1 MAINFLQNVSLNNT
15 ELQNFKVQNL
25 TSDPSVTGEGQLI
38 YRTDTNQLKFYNGSN
53 WIVLDSN
60 AGTVTSVGI
69 SSNYLTIGST
79 PITSSGTIS
88 VNMPASGVTAATYTH
103 ATVTVNAQGIV
114 TSASSGT
121 DQIGVASFTNANG
134 TFVSAGTVNST
145 ATGAVTMGTIDLSAG
160 GTPSSSTF
168 LRGDNTWAT
177 VPGGYTSW
185 DLQGDSGSNLSVV
198 DGTTVDIAGGT
209 GIGTATTAS
218 GMTLT
223 NTGVTSAV
231 AGSNISVSGATG
243 AVTIAYTGPTG
254 SMSSWTMAGD
264 SGSQTISDTNTATF
278 TGGTGLTTAA
288 AATDVLT
295 ISLDN
300 TAVTAG
306 SYTSGNFTVDAQGR
320 LTAASNGGAG
330 TMTSWTIGSTTGSN
344 QTVSN
349 GQVVDVV
356 GGTYISGSIAGT
368 RTVTLAHDTTSRSD
382 TTSTGS
388 PGSAGTFTAVDSV
401 TTNSTG
407 HITALNTKTVTMPTS
422 PTVYSGWLLTGD
434 SGTSSNVTAGSTA
447 TFQGGTGITTSSNG
461 FILDIT
467 NDGVLSNSGGTGISI
482 SGATGASTITNTG
495 VTSAVAGSNISVS
508 SATGAVTIAYTG
520 GTGTM
525 SSWTLAADSGS
536 SQSITDGNTVT
547 IQGSVGIDTAVSA
560 TDDVTI
566 NLDLN
571 ELTTTTTWTSASDF
585 LAVVDGGANRKIL
598 SGNIPIN
605 DWGTADGNI
614 AMGNNKVTGLATGT
628 AGTDAVNLN
637 QLNAAVVG
645 LLEFKG
651 GFNATTGAI
660 DGTATNLTS
669 GVTRV
674 AVAVGDF
681 YVVTTAGDFFGETS
695 IPLSI
700 GDQVICTTAAGV
712 GASDENDFVEVQAN
726 IDIAT
731 ASTVGLASFPTA
743 GGLSISQPGAV
754 SLPTQTSNGSYGA
767 VTKSLTATVDT
778 KGRVTAM
785 ADADIAIP
793 ASQITDFCSA
803 VTTCIGNNHNAV
815 ANIGTGSATTYAI
828 THNLGTRDV
837 MVQAYRNESP
847 YDTVNLQVDRTSTT
861 VVTLSTVEPLALNEV
876 RVLITEVL

>member
-15 ELQNFKVQNL
+15 ELQNFKVQNV

-38 YRTDTNQLKFYNGSN
+38 YRSDSNVLKFYNGSN
-53 WIVLDSN
+53 WITLDSN

-69 SSNYLTIGST
+69 SSNYFTIGST

-88 VNMPASGVTAATYTH
+88 VNMPTSGVTAATYTL
-103 ATVTVNAQGIV
+103 ATVAINAQGII

-121 DQIGVASFTNANG
+121 VNVGVTTVNTTDG
-134 TFVSAGTVNST
+134 TFIDLTPNSAT
-145 ATGAVTMGTIDLSAG
+145 AGAVTVTADLSAG

-168 LRGDNTWAT
+168 LRGDNTWAS

-185 DLQGDSGSNLSVV
+185 TLIGDSGSLTVV
-198 DGTTVDIAGGT
+198 DGTTVDLSGGT
-209 GIGTATTAS
+209 GITTATTAA
-218 GMTLT
+218 GTTIT
-223 NTGVTSAV
+223 NSGVTEI
-231 AGSNISVSGATG
+231 AGSSPISVNASTG
-243 AVTIAYTGPTG
+243 SVTISYTGGTG
-254 SMSSWTMAGD
+254 SMDSWNLVGD
-264 SGSQTISDTNTATF
+264 SGSQSITNGNSATF
-278 TGGTGLTTAA
+278 IGGTGITTLAS
-288 AATDVLT
+288 ATDDLT
-295 ISLDN
+295 ITLDN

-320 LTAASNGGAG
+320 ITAASNGGAG

-368 RTVTLAHDTTSRSD
+368 RTVTLAHDTTTRTN
-382 TTSTGS
+382 TTSSGS

-467 NDGVLSNSGGTGISI
+467 NDGVLSNAGGTGISV
-482 SGATGASTITNTG
+482 SSATGANTITNTG

-520 GTGTM
+520 NTGTM

-571 ELTTTTTWTSASDF
+571 ELTTTTAWTKGSDF
-585 LAVVDGGANRKIL
+585 LAVVDGGSNAKIL
-598 SGNIPIN
+598 SSNILLN
-605 DWGTADGNI
+605 AWGTPNGDI
-614 AMGNNKVTGLATGT
+614 AMGSNKITGLATGVS
-628 AGTDAVNLN
+628 GTDAVNVN

-651 GFNATTGAI
+651 GFNASTGVI
-660 DGTATNLTS
+660 DGGTTNLTS
-669 GVTRV
+669 GGARV
-674 AVAVGDF
+674 AIAVGDF
-681 YVVTTAGDFFGETS
+681 YVVTTAGNFFGNAAE
-695 IPLSI
+695 PLAI
-700 GDQVICTTAAGV
+700 GDQVICTTAAGA
-712 GASDENDFVEVQAN
+712 GTSTQSDFVEVQAN

-731 ASTVGLASFPTA
+731 ATTVGIVSVPTSGGININGSGAISLDSGANASSGTA
-743 GGLSISQPGAV
+743 
-754 SLPTQTSNGSYGA
+754 TQTSTITTNAYGQ
-767 VTKSLTATVDT
+767 VTSQSNTT
-778 KGRVTAM
+778 
-785 ADADIAIP
+785 IAIP
-793 ASQITDFCSA
+793 ASQITDFCAA
-803 VTTCIGNNHNAV
+803 VTSCIGTNHNFTANIGNN
-815 ANIGTGSATTYAI
+815 SATSYVL

-847 YDTVNLQVDRTSTT
+847 YDTVELSVERNSTSQ
-861 VVTLSTVEPLALNEV
+861 VTLSTVTALGNSEV
-876 RVLITEVL
+876 RVLVTEIL

>member
-15 ELQNFKVQNL
+15 ELQNFKVQNV

-38 YRTDTNQLKFYNGSN
+38 YRSDANVLKFYNGSS
-53 WIVLDSN
+53 WVTLDTN

-69 SSNYLTIGST
+69 SSNYFTIGST

-88 VNMPASGVTAATYTH
+88 VNMPNSGVTAQEYTH
-103 ATVTVNAQGIV
+103 ATITVNAQGVV
-114 TSASSGT
+114 TAASSGT
-121 DQIGVASFTNANG
+121 ATLGVTSFTNANG
-134 TFVSAGTVNST
+134 TFVSAGTENTT
-145 ATGAVTMGTIDLSAG
+145 ATGAVSMGTIDLSAG
-160 GTPSSSTF
+160 GTPSSSTY

-185 DLQGDSGSNLSVV
+185 TLQGDSGSNLTVV
-198 DGTTVDIAGGT
+198 DGTTVDISGGT
-209 GIGTATTAS
+209 AISTVASAS
-218 GMTLT
+218 GL
-223 NTGVTSAV
+223 SV
-231 AGSNISVSGATG
+231 A
-243 AVTIAYTGPTG
+243 
-254 SMSSWTMAGD
+254 
-264 SGSQTISDTNTATF
+264 
-278 TGGTGLTTAA
+278 
-288 AATDVLT
+288 
-295 ISLDN
+295 LDN
-300 TAVTAG
+300 TAVTAA
-306 SYTSGNFTVDAQGR
+306 SYTSANITVDAQGR
-320 LTAASNGGAG
+320 ITAASDGGAG
-330 TMTSWTIGSTTGSN
+330 TMTSWTIGSSTGSN

-434 SGTSSNVTAGSTA
+434 SGTSANVTAGSTA

-461 FILDIT
+461 FILDIQ
-467 NDGVLSNSGGTGISI
+467 NDGVLSNVAGTGIGV
-482 SGATGASTITNTG
+482 SGATGNVTISNTG

-520 GTGTM
+520 GTGSM

-547 IQGSVGIDTAVSA
+547 IQGSTGIDTTVSA

-571 ELTTTTTWTSASDF
+571 ELSTTTTWTSGSDF
-585 LAVVDGGANRKIL
+585 LTVVDGGANAKIL

-605 DWGTADGNI
+605 DWGTADGDVV
-614 AMGNNKVTGLATGT
+614 MGSNKITGLANGT
-628 AGTDAVNLN
+628 SGTDAVNLN
-637 QLNAAVVG
+637 QLNSAVIG

-651 GFNATTGAI
+651 GFNASTGVI
-660 DGTATNLTS
+660 DGGATNLTS
-669 GVTRV
+669 GGSRV
-674 AVAVGDF
+674 AIAVGDF
-681 YVVTTAGDFFGETS
+681 YVVTTAGNFFGNAAE
-695 IPLSI
+695 PLSI
-700 GDQVICTTAAGV
+700 GDQVICITAAATGTSV
-712 GASDENDFVEVQAN
+712 QGDFVEVQAN

-731 ASTVGLASFPTA
+731 TTTVGLVSVPTSGGINVNGSGAISLDSGANASSGSA
-743 GGLSISQPGAV
+743 
-754 SLPTQTSNGSYGA
+754 TQTSVITTNAYGQ
-767 VTKSLTATVDT
+767 VTSQ
-778 KGRVTAM
+778 
-785 ADADIAIP
+785 ADATIAIP
-793 ASQITDFCSA
+793 ASQITDFCAA
-803 VTTCIGNNHNAV
+803 VTSCIGTNHNFTANIGNN
-815 ANIGTGSATTYAI
+815 SATSYVL

-847 YDTVNLQVDRTSTT
+847 YDTVNLSVERTSTST
-861 VVTLSTVEPLALNEV
+861 VTLSTVTALGNSEV
-876 RVLITEVL
+876 RVMISEIL

>member
-60 AGTVTSVGI
+60 AGTVTSVAI
-69 SSNYLTIGST
+69 SSNYFTIGSS

-88 VNMPASGVTAATYTH
+88 VNMPTSGVTAATYTH

-185 DLQGDSGSNLSVV
+185 TLQGDSGSNLSVV
-198 DGTTVDIAGGT
+198 DGTTVDLSGGT
-209 GIGTATTAS
+209 AIST
-218 GMTLT
+218 
-223 NTGVTSAV
+223 V
-231 AGSNISVSGATG
+231 AGA
-243 AVTIAYTGPTG
+243 
-254 SMSSWTMAGD
+254 AGL
-264 SGSQTISDTNTATF
+264 S
-278 TGGTGLTTAA
+278 
-288 AATDVLT
+288 

-300 TAVTAG
+300 TAVTAA
-306 SYTSGNFTVDAQGR
+306 SYTSANITVDAQGR
-320 LTAASNGGAG
+320 ITAASDGGAG
-330 TMTSWTIGSTTGSN
+330 TMTSWTIGSSTGSN

-434 SGTSSNVTAGSTA
+434 SGTSANVTAGSTA

-461 FILDIT
+461 FILDIQ
-467 NDGVLSNSGGTGISI
+467 NDGVLTNVAGTGIGV
-482 SGATGASTITNTG
+482 SGASGNVTITNTG

-571 ELTTTTTWTSASDF
+571 ELTTTTTWTSGSDF

-660 DGTATNLTS
+660 DGAATNLTS

-743 GGLSISQPGAV
+743 GGLSITQPGAV

-767 VTKSLTATVDT
+767 VTKSLTATIDT

-847 YDTVNLQVDRTSTT
+847 YDTVHLQVDRTSTT
-861 VVTLSTVEPLALNEV
+861 VVTLSTVAALALNEV

>member
-60 AGTVTSVGI
+60 AGTVTSVAI
-69 SSNYLTIGST
+69 SSNYFTIGSS

-177 VPGGYTSW
+177 VPGGYSSW
-185 DLQGDSGSNLSVV
+185 TLQGDSGSNLSVV
-198 DGTTVDIAGGT
+198 DGTTVDLSGGT
-209 GIGTATTAS
+209 AIST
-218 GMTLT
+218 
-223 NTGVTSAV
+223 V
-231 AGSNISVSGATG
+231 AGA
-243 AVTIAYTGPTG
+243 
-254 SMSSWTMAGD
+254 AGL
-264 SGSQTISDTNTATF
+264 S
-278 TGGTGLTTAA
+278 
-288 AATDVLT
+288 

-300 TAVTAG
+300 TAVTAA
-306 SYTSGNFTVDAQGR
+306 SYTSANITVDAQGR
-320 LTAASNGGAG
+320 ITAASDGGAG
-330 TMTSWTIGSTTGSN
+330 TMTSWTIGSSTGSN

-434 SGTSSNVTAGSTA
+434 SGTSANVTAGSTA

-461 FILDIT
+461 FILDIQ
-467 NDGVLSNSGGTGISI
+467 NDGVLSNTGGTGISI
-482 SGATGASTITNTG
+482 SGATGNSTITNTG

-571 ELTTTTTWTSASDF
+571 ELTTTTTWTSGSDF

-660 DGTATNLTS
+660 DGAATNLTS

-743 GGLSISQPGAV
+743 GGLSITQPGAV

-767 VTKSLTATVDT
+767 VTKSLTATIDT

-847 YDTVNLQVDRTSTT
+847 YDTVHLQVDRTSTT
-861 VVTLSTVEPLALNEV
+861 VVTLSTVAALALNEV

>member
-25 TSDPSVTGEGQLI
+25 TGTLPTSLAGEGQLI
-38 YRTDTNQLKFYNGSN
+38 YKTDTNELYLHKGSN
-53 WIVLDSN
+53 SWEELST
-60 AGTVTSVGI
+60 GGSVTSVGV
-69 SSNYLTIGST
+69 SSNYLTVGNT

-88 VNMPASGVTAATYTH
+88 VDMPTSGVTAATYTL
-103 ATVTVNAQGIV
+103 ATVAVNAQGII
-114 TSASSGT
+114 TSASSGSVNV
-121 DQIGVASFTNANG
+121 GVT
-134 TFVSAGTVNST
+134 TVNTTDGSFINLTPNSAT
-145 ATGAVTMGTIDLSAG
+145 AGAVTVTADISAT
-160 GTPSSSTF
+160 GTPSGSTF
-168 LRGDNTWAT
+168 LRGDNVWAS

-185 DLQGDSGSNLSVV
+185 DLQGDSGTNLTVV
-198 DGTTVDIAGGT
+198 DGTTVDISGGT
-209 GIGTATTAS
+209 AIST
-218 GMTLT
+218 
-223 NTGVTSAV
+223 V
-231 AGSNISVSGATG
+231 AGA
-243 AVTIAYTGPTG
+243 
-254 SMSSWTMAGD
+254 AGL
-264 SGSQTISDTNTATF
+264 S
-278 TGGTGLTTAA
+278 
-288 AATDVLT
+288 

-300 TAVTAG
+300 TTVAAA
-306 SYTSGNFTVDAQGR
+306 SYTSANITVDAQGR
-320 LTAASNGGAG
+320 ITAASNGGAG
-330 TMTSWTIGSTTGSN
+330 TMTSWTIGSSTGSN

-434 SGTSSNVTAGSTA
+434 SGTSANVTAGSTA

-461 FILDIT
+461 FILDIQ
-467 NDGVLSNSGGTGISI
+467 NDGVLSNIGGTGISI
-482 SGATGASTITNTG
+482 SGATGNSTITNTG

-536 SQSITDGNTVT
+536 SQSITNGNTVT
-547 IQGSVGIDTAVSA
+547 IQGSTGIDTAVSA

-571 ELTTTTTWTSASDF
+571 ELTTTTTWTSGSDF

-605 DWGTADGNI
+605 DWGNADGAVN
-614 AMGNNKVTGLATGT
+614 MGSNQINALSNGT
-628 AGTDAVNLN
+628 SGTDAVNLN
-637 QLNAAVVG
+637 QLNAAVIG
-645 LLEFKG
+645 LLDFKG
-651 GFNATTGAI
+651 GFNASTGAI
-660 DGTATNLTS
+660 VGGGNLTV
-669 GVTRV
+669 GAARV
-674 AVAVGDF
+674 AIAVGDF
-681 YVVTTAGDFFGETS
+681 YVVTVAGNFFGDASE
-695 IPLSI
+695 PLEI
-700 GDQVICTTAAGV
+700 GDQVIAQDAAV
-712 GASDENDFVEVQAN
+712 AGASVIGDFVTVQAN

-731 ASTVGLASFPTA
+731 TTTVGLVSVPTSGGINVSGAGAISLDSGANASTGSA
-743 GGLSISQPGAV
+743 
-754 SLPTQTSNGSYGA
+754 TQTSVITTNAYGQ
-767 VTKSLTATVDT
+767 VTSQ
-778 KGRVTAM
+778 
-785 ADADIAIP
+785 ADATIAIP
-793 ASQITDFCSA
+793 ASQITDFCAA
-803 VTTCIGNNHNAV
+803 VTSCIGTNHNFT
-815 ANIGTGSATTYAI
+815 ANIGNGSATSYVL

-847 YDTVNLQVDRTSTT
+847 YDTVNLSVERNSTSQI
-861 VVTLSTVEPLALNEV
+861 TLSTVSPLASAEV
-876 RVLITEVL
+876 RVMVTEIL

>member
-1 MAINFLQNVSLNNT
+1 MAINFLQDVSLNNT
-15 ELQNFKVQNL
+15 QITNFKVQNL
-25 TSDPSVTGEGQLI
+25 TGTLPTSLTGEGQLI
-38 YRTDTNQLKFYNGSN
+38 YKTDTNELYLHKGSN
-53 WIVLDSN
+53 SWEELST
-60 AGTVTSVGI
+60 GGSVTSVGV
-69 SSNYLTIGST
+69 SSNYFTVGNT

-88 VNMPASGVTAATYTH
+88 VDMPTSGVTAATYTL
-103 ATVTVNAQGIV
+103 ATVEVNAQGII

-121 DQIGVASFTNANG
+121 VNVGVTTVNTTDG
-134 TFVSAGTVNST
+134 TFIDLTPNSAT
-145 ATGAVTMGTIDLSAG
+145 AGAVTVTADLSAG
-160 GTPSSSTF
+160 GTPSSSTY
-168 LRGDNTWAT
+168 LRGDNTWAS

-185 DLQGDSGSNLSVV
+185 TLTGDSGSLTVV
-198 DGTTVDIAGGT
+198 DGTTVDLSGGT
-209 GIGTATTAS
+209 GITTATTAA
-218 GMTLT
+218 GTTIT
-223 NTGVTSAV
+223 NSGVTEI
-231 AGSNISVSGATG
+231 AGSSPISVNASTG
-243 AVTIAYTGPTG
+243 SVTISYTGGTG
-254 SMSSWTMAGD
+254 SMDSWNLVGD
-264 SGSQTISDTNTATF
+264 SGSQSITNGNSATF
-278 TGGTGLTTAA
+278 IGGTGITTLAS
-288 AATDVLT
+288 ATDDLT
-295 ISLDN
+295 ITLDN

-306 SYTSGNFTVDAQGR
+306 AYTSADITVDAQGR
-320 LTAASNGGAG
+320 ITSASNGGAG
-330 TMTSWTIGSTTGSN
+330 TMSSWTIGSTTGSN

-382 TTSTGS
+382 TTSSGS

-434 SGTSSNVTAGSTA
+434 SGTSANVTAGSTA

-461 FILDIT
+461 FILDIQ
-467 NDGVLSNSGGTGISI
+467 NDGVLSNVAGTGIGV
-482 SGATGASTITNTG
+482 SGATGNVTISNTG

-536 SQSITDGNTVT
+536 SQSITNGNTVT
-547 IQGSVGIDTAVSA
+547 IQGSTGIDTAVSA

-571 ELTTTTTWTSASDF
+571 ELSTTTTWTKGSDF
-585 LAVVDGGANRKIL
+585 LTVVDGGSNAKIL
-598 SGNIPIN
+598 SSNILLN
-605 DWGTADGNI
+605 AWGTPNGDI
-614 AMGNNKVTGLATGT
+614 AMGNNKISGLANGT
-628 AGTDAVNLN
+628 SGTDAVNLN
-637 QLNAAVVG
+637 QLNSAVIG

-660 DGTATNLTS
+660 DGGATNLTS
-669 GVTRV
+669 GAGRV

-681 YVVTTAGDFFGETS
+681 YVVTTAGDFFGDSS

-700 GDQVICTTAAGV
+700 GDQVICTTAAAAGSSV
-712 GASDENDFVEVQAN
+712 ETDFVEVQAN

-731 ASTVGLASFPTA
+731 TTTVGLVSVPTSGGINVSAA
-743 GGLSISQPGAV
+743 GAISLDSGANT
-754 SLPTQTSNGSYGA
+754 SSGSATQTSVITTNAYGQ
-767 VTKSLTATVDT
+767 VTSQ
-778 KGRVTAM
+778 
-785 ADADIAIP
+785 ADATIAIP
-793 ASQITDFCSA
+793 ASQITDFCAA
-803 VTTCIGNNHNAV
+803 VTNCIGTNHNFTANIGNN
-815 ANIGTGSATTYAI
+815 SATTYVL

-847 YDTVNLQVDRTSTT
+847 YDTVELSVERNSTSQ
-861 VVTLSTVEPLALNEV
+861 VTLSTVTALGTSEV
-876 RVLITEVL
+876 RVLVTEIL

>member
-60 AGTVTSVGI
+60 AGTVTSVAI
-69 SSNYLTIGST
+69 SSNYFTIGSS

-88 VNMPASGVTAATYTH
+88 VNMPTSGVTAATYTH

-177 VPGGYTSW
+177 VPGGYSSW
-185 DLQGDSGSNLSVV
+185 TLQGDSGSNLSVV
-198 DGTTVDIAGGT
+198 DGTTVDLSGGT
-209 GIGTATTAS
+209 AIST
-218 GMTLT
+218 
-223 NTGVTSAV
+223 V
-231 AGSNISVSGATG
+231 AGA
-243 AVTIAYTGPTG
+243 
-254 SMSSWTMAGD
+254 AGL
-264 SGSQTISDTNTATF
+264 S
-278 TGGTGLTTAA
+278 
-288 AATDVLT
+288 

-300 TAVTAG
+300 TAVTAA
-306 SYTSGNFTVDAQGR
+306 SYTSANITVDAQGR
-320 LTAASNGGAG
+320 ITAASDGGAG
-330 TMTSWTIGSTTGSN
+330 TMTSWTIGSSTGSN

-434 SGTSSNVTAGSTA
+434 SGTSANVTAGSTA

-461 FILDIT
+461 FILDIQ
-467 NDGVLSNSGGTGISI
+467 NDGVLSNIGGTGISI
-482 SGATGASTITNTG
+482 SGATGNSTITNTG

-536 SQSITDGNTVT
+536 SQSITNGNTVT
-547 IQGSVGIDTAVSA
+547 IQGSIGIDTAVSA

-571 ELTTTTTWTSASDF
+571 ELTTTTTWTSGSDF

-660 DGTATNLTS
+660 DGAATNLTS

-743 GGLSISQPGAV
+743 GGLSITQPGAV

-767 VTKSLTATVDT
+767 VTKSLTATIDT

-847 YDTVNLQVDRTSTT
+847 YDTVHLQVDRTSTT
-861 VVTLSTVEPLALNEV
+861 VVTLSTVAALALNEV

>member
-1 MAINFLQNVSLNNT
+1 MAINFLQDVSLNNT
-15 ELQNFKVQNL
+15 QITNFKVQNL
-25 TSDPSVTGEGQLI
+25 TGTLPTSLTGEGQLI
-38 YRTDTNQLKFYNGSN
+38 YKTDTNELYLHKGSN
-53 WIVLDSN
+53 SWEELST
-60 AGTVTSVGI
+60 GGSVTSVGV
-69 SSNYLTIGST
+69 SSNYFTVGNT

-88 VNMPASGVTAATYTH
+88 VDMPTSGVTAATYTL
-103 ATVTVNAQGIV
+103 ATVEVNAQGII

-121 DQIGVASFTNANG
+121 VNVGVTTVNTTDG
-134 TFVSAGTVNST
+134 TFIDLTPNSAT
-145 ATGAVTMGTIDLSAG
+145 AGAVTVTADLSAG
-160 GTPSSSTF
+160 GTPSSSTY
-168 LRGDNTWAT
+168 LRGDNTWAS

-185 DLQGDSGSNLSVV
+185 TLTGDSGSLTVV
-198 DGTTVDIAGGT
+198 DGTTVDLSGGT
-209 GIGTATTAS
+209 GITTATTAA
-218 GMTLT
+218 GTTIT
-223 NTGVTSAV
+223 NSGVTEI
-231 AGSNISVSGATG
+231 AGSSPISVNASTG
-243 AVTIAYTGPTG
+243 SVTISYTGGTG
-254 SMSSWTMAGD
+254 SMDSWNLVGD
-264 SGSQTISDTNTATF
+264 SGSQSITNGNSATF
-278 TGGTGLTTAA
+278 IGGTGITTLAS
-288 AATDVLT
+288 ATDDLT
-295 ISLDN
+295 ITLDN

-306 SYTSGNFTVDAQGR
+306 AYTSADITVDAQGR
-320 LTAASNGGAG
+320 ITSASNGGAG
-330 TMTSWTIGSTTGSN
+330 TMSSWTIGSTTGSN

-382 TTSTGS
+382 TTSSGS

-434 SGTSSNVTAGSTA
+434 SGTSANVTAGSTA

-461 FILDIT
+461 FILDIQ
-467 NDGVLSNSGGTGISI
+467 NDGVLSNTGGTGISI

-520 GTGTM
+520 GTGSM

-536 SQSITDGNTVT
+536 SQSITNGNTVT
-547 IQGSVGIDTAVSA
+547 IQGSTGIDTAVSA

-571 ELTTTTTWTSASDF
+571 ELSTTTTWTKGSDF
-585 LAVVDGGANRKIL
+585 LTVVDGGSNAKIL
-598 SGNIPIN
+598 SSNILLN
-605 DWGTADGNI
+605 AWGTPNGDI
-614 AMGNNKVTGLATGT
+614 AMGNNKISGLANGT
-628 AGTDAVNLN
+628 SGTDAVNLN
-637 QLNAAVVG
+637 QLNSAVIG

-660 DGTATNLTS
+660 DGGATNLTS
-669 GVTRV
+669 GAGRV

-681 YVVTTAGDFFGETS
+681 YVVTTAGDFFGDSS

-700 GDQVICTTAAGV
+700 GDQVICTTAAAAGSSV
-712 GASDENDFVEVQAN
+712 ETDFVEVQAN

-731 ASTVGLASFPTA
+731 TTTVGLVSVPTSGGINVSAA
-743 GGLSISQPGAV
+743 GAISLDSGANT
-754 SLPTQTSNGSYGA
+754 SSGSATQTSVITTNAYGQ
-767 VTKSLTATVDT
+767 VTSQ
-778 KGRVTAM
+778 
-785 ADADIAIP
+785 ADATIAIP
-793 ASQITDFCSA
+793 ASQITDFCAA
-803 VTTCIGNNHNAV
+803 VTNCIGTNHNFTANIGNN
-815 ANIGTGSATTYAI
+815 SATTYVL

-847 YDTVNLQVDRTSTT
+847 YDTVELSVERNSTSQ
-861 VVTLSTVEPLALNEV
+861 VTLSTVTALGTSEV
-876 RVLITEVL
+876 RVLVTEIL